1 MTTQDFIRLIDKQL
15 EEITKANFT
24 YLIVSDIHAMQVK
37 RVFTEGIGGNDM
49 KIGTYSTK
57 PMLASKEQFTK
68 KAAFKQSYIDL
79 ASGAVVD
86 TKSEGDVPFFL
97 TFKNRNTGVRN
108 KKATAIMFLGEGY
121 KEFKKIQGKESN
133 FVNLRNTEDL
143 KLDFTGSLILDGNVY
158 KTGTKRERNSEKVKW
173 LVEQYGKET
182 FGITKKEIEI
192 YKQRIK
198 KRLIDT
204 LSNNAA

>member
-1 MTTQDFIRLIDKQL
+1 MTTQEFIGLIDKQL
-15 EEITKANFT
+15 EEIAKANYT
-24 YLIVSDIHAMQVK
+24 YTIVSDIHAMQVK
-37 RVFTEGIGGNDM
+37 RVFTNGINGNEM
-49 KIGTYSTK
+49 QIGTYSTK

-68 KAAFKQSYIDL
+68 ESAFKQSYIDL

-86 TKSEGDVPFFL
+86 TKGDGDVPYFL
-97 TFKNRNTGVRN
+97 TFKNRKTGVRN

-133 FVNLRNTEDL
+133 FVNLRNTEAL
-143 KLDFTGSLILDGNVY
+143 KFDFTNSLVLDGTTY
-158 KTGTKRERNSEKVKW
+158 KTGTKRKENSDKAGWMADK
-173 LVEQYGKET
+173 YGKQT
-182 FGITKKEIEI
+182 FAITKKEIEI

-204 LSNNAA
+204 LNNNPS